1 MSPAATLPTGS
12 AQAGTAE
19 KLRRLMGRYNGGGVT
34 LGAVVDDLGAAGLG
48 LCLLLF
54 GLTSLIPGVAPVF
67 GLALCALA
75 FGIVLGHVKPLLPER
90 LRRWQ
95 MDRDRVDNGLR
106 RLAPVIAWM
115 ERWLRPRMSH
125 LLRGP
130 GIRVVGV
137 ASLINGVLIVLPI
150 PFGNTAPAIAMLI
163 LSLGMVVGDGIAVG
177 VGLLA
182 TVVAMAVDVG
192 MIALGYTAF
201 TALIE
206 HLF

>member
-1 MSPAATLPTGS
+1 MSRSATLPMGS
-12 AQAGTAE
+12 ARVGTAE
-19 KLRRLMGRYNGGGVT
+19 KLRRLMGRHRAGGVT
-34 LGAVVDDLGAAGLG
+34 LGAIIDDLGAAGMG

-54 GLTSLIPGVAPVF
+54 SLTSLIPGVAPVF

-75 FGIVLGHVKPLLPER
+75 FGIVLGHGKPLLPER

-106 RLAPVIAWM
+106 RLAPVVAWM
-115 ERWLRPRMSH
+115 ERWLRPRKSH

-130 GIRVVGV
+130 GIRVVGL
-137 ASLINGVLIVLPI
+137 ASLVNGVLIVLPI

-163 LSLGMVVGDGIAVG
+163 LSLGMVAGDGIAVG

-182 TVVAMAVDVG
+182 TVVALAVDVG
-192 MIALGYTAF
+192 MIVLGYTAF
-201 TALIE
+201 IAMIE